1 MTKSV
6 SIQNDEL
13 FMKLW
18 VNESFRV
25 FYDRLINEE
34 DRKWYK
40 DFIMDLL
47 SKNFK
52 MSPDRDELFDNLR
65 FGDLLK
71 LDSPVQYYEYIGD
84 KPKLLKTLHGALDE
98 YNMSNS
104 SKMNLVLFDD
114 ALEHI
119 LRIARCLKQPRG
131 HIMLIGVGG
140 SGKQSLLRLC
150 TYMRGMEY
158 RSIEITKGFNTAAFQ
173 DVMKGYM
180 KESGIG
186 GQGISFV
193 MTDTQIIDETF
204 IENLNNLLNTG
215 EIPNL
220 MIAEDKDE
228 ITNGVRPICNE
239 KKIVDTIENINN
251 LFIDRVREYL
261 HICLCMSPVGSTL
274 RIRCRQFPSL
284 VNCCTL
290 DWFSRW
296 PEQALLY
303 VSNEFLKELPDAND
317 EVKSG
322 LANMCMKIHISVEEA
337 ADRFYESLRRRIYTT
352 PKSYLD
358 LISLYLKKLDEQ
370 RNAFHLNKNRLAIGL
385 KKLNDTNSNIAELKI
400 KIEEMQPKL
409 VQKNAELKVS
419 LVQVNA
425 DKAIADEK
433 EKVVSAE
440 AEIVNKKAADAKE
453 IADDANADL
462 AAAKPELAAA
472 QNAVKQLDKNSIV
485 EIKAFAQ
492 PPDGVKFV
500 MECVMVLLGEK
511 TDWKNVKTVLGNPGE
526 FLNRLLTYDV
536 EVVSEKIWKKARD
549 GWISKEQFV
558 PVEVKKI
565 STAAAAL
572 CTWAVACSRYQIV
585 VKKIAPKKK
594 KLAEVTAILTE
605 AQAELQVK
613 LDMVQAVKDKVAQ
626 LEADC

>member
-13 FMKLW
+13 FMKLC

-40 DFIMDLL
+40 DFIIDLL
-47 SKNFK
+47 NKNFK
-52 MSPDRDELFDNLR
+52 MSPDREELFDNLR

-158 RSIEITKGFNTAAFQ
+158 KSIEITKGFNTAAFQ
-173 DVMKGYM
+173 EVMKGYM

-251 LFIDRVREYL
+251 LFTDRVREYL

-303 VSNEFLKELPDAND
+303 VSNEFLKELPDANE

-322 LANMCMKIHISVEEA
+322 LAEMCMKIHISVEEA

-358 LISLYLKKLDEQ
+358 LISLYLKKLEEQ
-370 RNAFHLNKNRLAIGL
+370 RNEFHQNKNRLAIGL

-409 VQKNAELKVS
+409 V
-419 LVQVNA
+419 
-425 DKAIADEK
+425 
-433 EKVVSAE
+433 
-440 AEIVNKKAADAKE
+440 
-453 IADDANADL
+453 
-462 AAAKPELAAA
+462 
-472 QNAVKQLDKNSIV
+472 
-485 EIKAFAQ
+485 
-492 PPDGVKFV
+492 
-500 MECVMVLLGEK
+500 
-511 TDWKNVKTVLGNPGE
+511 
-526 FLNRLLTYDV
+526 
-536 EVVSEKIWKKARD
+536 
-549 GWISKEQFV
+549 
-558 PVEVKKI
+558 
-565 STAAAAL
+565 
-572 CTWAVACSRYQIV
+572 
-585 VKKIAPKKK
+585 
-594 KLAEVTAILTE
+594 
-605 AQAELQVK
+605 
-613 LDMVQAVKDKVAQ
+613 
-626 LEADC
+626 